1 MLNHKRSALSI
12 ALAVALTPTLAMAQS
27 ATTSADTTASEQ
39 QAKAEEAANPPADG
53 AIKQLDSV
61 TVTGIR
67 RAIEASI
74 ITKQAENTIVE
85 AISAEDI
92 GKLPD
97 ASIAD
102 SLARLPG
109 LTAQRYGGRPQE
121 INIRG
126 FAGDFST
133 ALLNGRE
140 QVSFGNNR
148 GVEFDQY
155 PSELMSQVVVHKTTS
170 AELVGQGLSGTVNMK
185 TVRPL
190 DYGERA
196 VAINVRGDMNRLG
209 DLKDYGNRLS
219 ASYIDQFADDTWGVV
234 LGLAHMDSPGQS
246 KQYES
251 WGYSNGIIGGG
262 NAYRSEIDNK
272 RDGVMA
278 TVQFKPNDRFESTLD
293 LFYSE
298 FKRKESKWGL
308 QYGLAYGSGS
318 TLESAEYQNGTTVSS
333 QWSNISPVVVRN
345 DYNETDDKLISVG
358 WNNKVS
364 INAHWTATADVSYSR
379 AKRDETLLES
389 YAGLAG
395 DASDSGTFTYN
406 SNGWYDSYLGA
417 DYGDASN
424 LTFYDPGS
432 WGGARAQAGY
442 LKYFQ
447 VKDTLSAVRL
457 DLSRSFDSG
466 FISNLQF
473 GANLTDR
480 SKSRASTEYT
490 LCTTAACTDNV
501 EMAVPTPYV
510 KGTDFNFA
518 GISRVLRLDVL
529 GMLNDGVY
537 YLVGKDDPDISN
549 KNWQVDEQVATA
561 YAQLNL
567 DGDLGPVSVKGNVG
581 IQAVNVDQESE
592 GVATFDGV
600 ALGDSN
606 TQGTSYTNY
615 LPSMNLSFGFPHE
628 QVLRLG
634 ASRQMARPR
643 MDQMAGNAVF
653 SYDQTKQKWTGSG
666 GNPNLKPWL
675 ADAYDLSYEKY
686 FAGDKGYF
694 SAAYFFK
701 DLKTYIYSQT
711 VQYDFSQ
718 LPISAET
725 LASYSSST
733 IGEYTQPVNGEGGKI
748 RGYELALSVPLDI
761 LWSPLEGFGIV
772 ANYSDTTSE
781 IHPDGPGT
789 TQPLPGLSKYVS
801 SITAYYERH
810 GFSARISSRHRSQFL
825 GEVQGYGGDREQV
838 MFGKE
843 TVTDLQLGYTFQSGR
858 LANLSLLLQVN
869 NLENEPFRSNNDS
882 LNERVNKYYEYGR
895 TYLLGANYRF

>member
-12 ALAVALTPTLAMAQS
+12 ALAVALTPALAVAQS
-27 ATTSADTTASEQ
+27 VAETDASGQ
-39 QAKAEEAANPPADG
+39 TKAEEAANPPAESK
-53 AIKQLDSV
+53 IKELDSV
-61 TVTGIR
+61 NVTGIR

-74 ITKQAENTIVE
+74 TTKQTEDTIVE

-155 PSELMSQVVVHKTTS
+155 PSELMSQVVVHKTTN

-196 VAINVRGDMNRLG
+196 VAVNVRGDMNRL
-209 DLKDYGNRLS
+209 DAKDYGNRFS
-219 ASYIDQFADDTWGVV
+219 ASYIDQFADDTWGIV

-251 WGYSNGIIGGG
+251 WGYNNGVIGGG

-278 TVQFKPNDRFESTLD
+278 SVQFKPNDNFESTLD
-293 LFYSE
+293 LFYSK

-318 TLESAEYQNGTTVSS
+318 TLDSAEYQNGTTVSS

-345 DYNETDDKLISVG
+345 DYNETDDKLISIG
-358 WNNKVS
+358 WNNKIS
-364 INAHWTATADVSYSR
+364 INDHWTATTDISYSR
-379 AKRDETLLES
+379 AKREEMLLES
-389 YAGLAG
+389 YAGLTG
-395 DASDSGTFTYN
+395 NASDSGTFAYN
-406 SNGWYDSYLGA
+406 SNGWYDSYLNA
-417 DYGDASN
+417 DYGDTSQLA
-424 LTFYDPGS
+424 FYDPGS
-432 WGGARAQAGY
+432 WGGQRAQAGY

-447 VKDTLSAVRL
+447 VKDTISAARL

-466 FISNLQF
+466 FISGLQF
-473 GANLTDR
+473 GANITSR
-480 SKSRASTEYT
+480 TKSRASTEYT

-501 EMAVPTPYV
+501 EMAVPSQYSQ
-510 KGTDFNFA
+510 GSNFDFA
-518 GISRVLRLDVL
+518 GISRVARLDVL
-529 GMLNDGVY
+529 GMLNDGVF

-549 KNWQVDEQVATA
+549 KNWQVDEQVATT
-561 YAQLNL
+561 YVQLNL
-567 DGDLGPVSVKGNVG
+567 NGDLGPVTVKGNVG

-592 GVATFDGV
+592 GVATFDGT

-615 LPSMNLSFGFPHE
+615 LPSMNLSFGFAAD
-628 QVLRLG
+628 QFVRLG
-634 ASRQMARPR
+634 AARQMARPR
-643 MDQMAGNAVF
+643 MDQMAANAVF
-653 SYDQTKQKWTGSG
+653 SYDQSKQKWTGSG
-666 GNPNLKPWL
+666 GNPKLKPWL

-686 FAGDKGYF
+686 FADGKGYV
-694 SAAYFFK
+694 SAAYFYK
-701 DLKTYIYSQT
+701 DLKTYIYDQT
-711 VQYDFSQ
+711 IEYDFSQ

-725 LASYSSST
+725 LASYSSNT

-748 RGYELALSVPLDI
+748 HGYELALSVPLEL
-761 LWSPLEGFGIV
+761 LWAPLEGFGIV

-801 SITAYYERH
+801 SVTAYYERH
-810 GFSARISSRHRSQFL
+810 GFSARVSSRHRSQFL

-838 MFGKE
+838 MFDKE
-843 TVTDLQLGYTFQSGR
+843 TVTDLQIGYTFRTGR

-869 NLENEPFRSNNDS
+869 NLENEPFRSNNNS
-882 LNERVNKYYEYGR
+882 LDEQVNKYYEYGR